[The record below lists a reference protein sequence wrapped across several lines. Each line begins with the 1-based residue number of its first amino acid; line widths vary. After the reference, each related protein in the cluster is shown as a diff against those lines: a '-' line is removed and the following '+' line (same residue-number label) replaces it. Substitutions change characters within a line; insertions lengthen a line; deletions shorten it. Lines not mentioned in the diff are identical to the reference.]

1 MSKKLGLNIGG
12 RRFDVDVEDS
22 FALFLESQM
31 RKDFNIEGNNDL
43 KVLLQAYVRKNH
55 ELFLQEQKINEITK
69 KFEDIE

>member
-22 FALFLESQM
+22 FAHFLEQQM
-31 RKDFNIEGNNDL
+31 RKDFNVEGNNDL

-55 ELFLQEQKINEITK
+55 ELFLQEQKIEEITK
-69 KFEDIE
+69 KLEI